1 MQCVH
6 VPMVRAQLP
15 APPAMLW
22 AQARLQRVAA
32 VAAAAAVE
40 VAVEVEVDLDRTQQR
55 LEEPVL
61 LEDQVEVPRL
71 VPRAQRAR
79 RHRVHPCRLPALG
92 EILLMQEWGLWEL
105 QSLLLHF
112 YERDMSGINEWTRT
126 RGLRTDVL

>member
-55 LEEPVL
+55 
-61 LEDQVEVPRL
+61 
-71 VPRAQRAR
+71 AR
-79 RHRVHPCRLPALG
+79 RHRGHPCRLPALG